1 MHLRDLVAEKRR
13 DQGEN
18 PRRSPQSSR
27 WRFLLAPKLLAEWL
41 AFTREAASS
50 GTFAKHGNG
59 KKPIRKKHAA
69 ENDYP
74 AGLKMIAN
82 AKTKFDPLL
91 LDPT

>member
-1 MHLRDLVAEKRR
+1 
-13 DQGEN
+13 
-18 PRRSPQSSR
+18 
-27 WRFLLAPKLLAEWL
+27 LAEWL
-41 AFTREAASS
+41 ALTREAASS

-91 LDPT
+91 A